1 MREDEQL
8 VLQRRIESAL
18 RPIEQIM
25 GPNFKLTL
33 IATYRGP
40 KQLNDA
46 DLVMT
51 LATREEIMRA
61 LNRHL
66 PERAEVNLK

>member
-1 MREDEQL
+1 MNEAENL
-8 VLQRRIESAL
+8 ILQRAIEGAL
-18 RPIEQIM
+18 RSIEKIM

-66 PERAEVNLK
+66 PERAEVN